1 MNKNENLVPDPKAR
15 YIKGEKNRNNI
26 VEKFNLLF
34 AKLNQQPN
42 IPLKTVENKALRTE
56 QGKWMAIERKK
67 ISYNLK

>member
-56 QGKWMAIERKK
+56 
-67 ISYNLK
+67 